1 MILFLLLML
10 GGLVLFYAIEKRN
23 YEKSEYFAQ
32 TGNSFQ
38 QVRRDKGL
46 LGEYYIYKRLARLP
60 GHKRFVFNCYLPK
73 SEEEKTEV
81 DVILIHETGVYVL
94 ESKNYSGWIFGTETN
109 QYWTQTL
116 PAGRG
121 RSQKIH
127 FPNPIIQN
135 KVHLKWL
142 KAFLPDN
149 SLRILSYIVFSER
162 CTLKNINLTSGEHR
176 VVKRSDLKEDITN
189 SIKNAD
195 SCLNTEKI
203 DELYDMLQP
212 LTNVDR
218 EEKEAHIH
226 KIQEKYYAPRD
237 IEHENKCPVCG
248 GKLILRTATKGS
260 RAGKQFWGCSNYP
273 KCKYVQNI
281 E

>member
-1 MILFLLLML
+1 MILLLLLVL
-10 GGLVLFYAIEKRN
+10 GGLLLYLIERES
-23 YEKSEYFAQ
+23 YEDTEYFAQ

-38 QVRRDKGL
+38 KVRRDKGL
-46 LGEYYIYKRLARLP
+46 LGEYYIYKRLSGLP
-60 GHKRFVFNCYLPK
+60 GYKRFVFNCYLPK
-73 SEEEKTEV
+73 SNEEKTEI
-81 DVILIHETGVYVL
+81 DVILIHETGLYVL
-94 ESKNYSGWIFGTETN
+94 ESKNYGGWIFGTETN

-142 KAFLPDN
+142 KAFLQED
-149 SLRILSYIVFSER
+149 SLNILSYIVFSER
-162 CTLKNINLTSGEHR
+162 CTLKSISLTSGEHR
-176 VVKRSDLKEDITN
+176 VIKRNDLENDIAGVIQDTN
-189 SIKNAD
+189 S
-195 SCLNTEKI
+195 CLSTEKI